1 MLRYY
6 AYYRIADGRFAQ
18 ILVERLNGKPFSQTE
33 TGVFYR
39 SDKAAMADMARLN
52 SRAA

>member
-6 AYYRIADGRFAQ
+6 AYYRRDGRLVQ
-18 ILVERLNGKPFSQTE
+18 ILVERLNGKPLSQTE
-33 TGVFYR
+33 TGVTYR

-52 SRAA
+52 CRAA